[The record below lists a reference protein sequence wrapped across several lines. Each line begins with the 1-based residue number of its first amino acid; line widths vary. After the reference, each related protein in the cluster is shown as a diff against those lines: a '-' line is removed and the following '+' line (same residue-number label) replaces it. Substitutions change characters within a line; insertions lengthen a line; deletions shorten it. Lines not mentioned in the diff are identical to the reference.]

1 MLTEKDIEI
10 LNVLKNKEGKISP
23 ARTNE
28 KYLRKHG
35 YYEYLLNR
43 YSDNTI
49 PNCIP
54 ETLYRLI
61 NDIENVPVCKACGN
75 LVSFDLGNRSYPQW
89 CSAKCRNN
97 DPDVKQKNAKGVSEH
112 RKLEYATKKEEI
124 MAKRAATLKKHYG
137 EDNSGSP
144 FCCKVIKDKIKEVFQ
159 ERFGKDSYILS
170 NEEHNRIKNTI
181 EKKNIQM

>member
-61 NDIENVPVCKACGN
+61 NDIEMFLYVKHVGTSFHLILEIGHIRNGVLQNVGI
-75 LVSFDLGNRSYPQW
+75 
-89 CSAKCRNN
+89 
-97 DPDVKQKNAKGVSEH
+97 
-112 RKLEYATKKEEI
+112 T
-124 MAKRAATLKKHYG
+124 
-137 EDNSGSP
+137 
-144 FCCKVIKDKIKEVFQ
+144 
-159 ERFGKDSYILS
+159 
-170 NEEHNRIKNTI
+170 
-181 EKKNIQM
+181 IQM